1 MAVYSGNAPNTD
13 GVTHNASCSDT
24 NENVTVTSVG
34 SSLTHSTELGAS
46 DLGRRSSAP
55 AGGNLAGTV
64 LIKLYALA
72 STASAGRASPP
83 LRGPDWYTK
92 V

>member
-1 MAVYSGNAPNTD
+1 MAVYRANAPNTD

-34 SSLTHSTELGAS
+34 SSLTDSTELGANDS
-46 DLGRRSSAP
+46 ERRSSAP

-64 LIKLYALA
+64 SFKLYALDRLPA
-72 STASAGRASPP
+72 LVVLPRHCAALTGTS
-83 LRGPDWYTK
+83 K